1 MNEFFLTNFS
11 IQDWLIVAMYLVGVA
26 LAGILAHRYI
36 SNVSDY
42 MVGGR
47 GSGTALNI
55 ANYIATGLCLVT
67 IMYASIESFR
77 KGFSYMMIG
86 LLCVPVGLFVGI
98 TGFVVRPLRSLQLL
112 TIPEFFEKRFDKQ
125 TRVVAGAICALA
137 GILNMGLFPKMGAT
151 FITYATGLGAT
162 GNAEMVNWVTSLMI
176 VLVLIYTAMGGMV
189 SVIVTDFIQFFILGI
204 GMGVGMLFCLTH
216 PDLGWTRIITALSEH
231 RGEMAFNPFHP
242 DSYGWL
248 YMAWMAVVTVG
259 ATVCWGPEASRALT
273 TKDEKTTKR
282 TFLYS
287 APSAL
292 ARTGI
297 PAFWA
302 IAAFCFYSQ
311 HEEMARY
318 FFPDGLSGTPVHAE
332 QAMPLFMGKIVP
344 VGLLGVLTAGMMA
357 AFMSTHSS
365 YFLCWSSVIVR
376 DVIGPLRRRP
386 LSDKAQILITRFNIT
401 WIAIF
406 LLVWGIWYK
415 LPDSVWT
422 YMAVTGNIYLS
433 GSATILIGGIY
444 WKRASKAGALAA
456 LGAGLLSIAGVFLEP
471 IQRIVPWLSTE
482 LLGLGNYALCALLFI
497 VVSLFFPDRKQSE
510 LQENQL

>member
-1 MNEFFLTNFS
+1 
-11 IQDWLIVAMYLVGVA
+11 
-26 LAGILAHRYI
+26 
-36 SNVSDY
+36 
-42 MVGGR
+42 
-47 GSGTALNI
+47 
-55 ANYIATGLCLVT
+55 
-67 IMYASIESFR
+67 
-77 KGFSYMMIG
+77 
-86 LLCVPVGLFVGI
+86 
-98 TGFVVRPLRSLQLL
+98 
-112 TIPEFFEKRFDKQ
+112 
-125 TRVVAGAICALA
+125 
-137 GILNMGLFPKMGAT
+137 MGLFPKMGAT
-151 FITYATGLGAT
+151 FITYTTGLGAS
-162 GNAEMVNWVTSLMI
+162 GNAEIVNWVTSLMI

-189 SVIVTDFIQFFILGI
+189 SVIVTDFIQFLILGI
-204 GMGVGMLFCLTH
+204 GMGLGMLVCLTH

-273 TKDEKTTKR
+273 TKDETTTTR

-318 FFPDGLSGTPVHAE
+318 FFPQGLSGNPIHAE

-471 IQRIVPWLSTE
+471 IQRVFPWLSTE

-497 VVSLFFPDRKQSE
+497 VVSLLFPDRKQSE
-510 LQENQL
+510 LQEN